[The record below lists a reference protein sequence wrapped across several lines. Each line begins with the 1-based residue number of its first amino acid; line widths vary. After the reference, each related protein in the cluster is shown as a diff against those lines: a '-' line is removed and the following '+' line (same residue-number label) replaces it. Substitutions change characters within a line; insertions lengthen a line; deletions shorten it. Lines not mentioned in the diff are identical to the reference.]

1 MVRRSSLTGSGYND
15 PMVNNRVGLLGGTGL
30 EGQGIA
36 ARLASA
42 GHELSLGSRTEA
54 KAAAIADTL
63 NSLVGTERI
72 APRDNH
78 QVARECGL
86 LFLTVPFQFAAGL
99 LTELADDLTA
109 DHVVVDVTV
118 PLSFDGGV
126 HLIDTGAN
134 SGCELLRQTVP
145 ASVPMAAAFK
155 TLPAHLLSDVRE
167 PLDCDEF
174 ICWDSE
180 TARDRVREVVST
192 IPGIRWL
199 DGGPLRFCR
208 ALEAM
213 TMLVIGLN
221 RRYKAKHGRFRV
233 LGLPG

>member
-1 MVRRSSLTGSGYND
+1 MLNK
-15 PMVNNRVGLLGGTGL
+15 RVGLLGGTGL

-36 ARLASA
+36 LRLAAA
-42 GHELSLGSRTEA
+42 GNQLCLGSRSEA
-54 KAAAIADTL
+54 RAAAVCNNL
-63 NSLVGTERI
+63 NARI
-72 APRDNH
+72 GAQRIEPRANR
-78 QVARECGL
+78 QVVAECGL
-86 LFLTVPFQFAAGL
+86 LLVTVPFQFAPDL
-99 LTELADDLTA
+99 LAELADHLRA
-109 DHVVVDVTV
+109 DQVVVDVTV
-118 PLSFDGGV
+118 PLRFEKGV
-126 HLIDTGAN
+126 HLIDTGAE

-145 ASVPMAAAFK
+145 AHVPMAAAFK
-155 TLPAHLLSDVRE
+155 TLPAHLLADLQE

-180 TARDRVREVVST
+180 SARDRVRETVAT

-213 TMLVIGLN
+213 TMLAIGLN

-233 LGLPG
+233 LGLPA

>member
-1 MVRRSSLTGSGYND
+1 
-15 PMVNNRVGLLGGTGL
+15 MVNNRVGLLGGTGL

-36 ARLASA
+36 LRFGAA
-42 GHELSLGSRTEA
+42 GVEVALGSRTEA
-54 KAAAIADTL
+54 KAVDVTNAL
-63 NSLVGTERI
+63 NGLLGARQVR
-72 APRDNH
+72 PRSNR
-78 QVARECGL
+78 QVVAECGL

-99 LTELADDLTA
+99 LEELAGSLTPG
-109 DHVVVDVTV
+109 HVVVDVTV
-118 PLSFDGGV
+118 PLLFQKGV
-126 HLIDTGAN
+126 RLQETGES
-134 SGCELLRQTVP
+134 SGAELLRKRIP
-145 ASVPMAAAFK
+145 SHVPMAAAFK
-155 TLPAHLLSDVRE
+155 TVPAHLLTALDE

-180 TARDRVREVVST
+180 AARDRVQEAVAG
-192 IPGIRWL
+192 IDGIRWL

-233 LGLPG
+233 VGLPE